1 MIRFIRA
8 LFAWQQVSARGAW
21 LYFENAI
28 TGQRAAEIVSGN
40 IYGPVDLDW
49 LDAGCGCPLVNGR
62 PAWRSAEGQISGR
75 YC

>member
-8 LFAWQQVSARGAW
+8 LLAWKQVSARGAW

-28 TGQRAAEIVSGN
+28 TGQRAARRVSGN

-49 LDAGCGCPLVNGR
+49 LDRGCGHPLVNDM